1 MKKQKWTLNDILQL
15 KNCRI
20 IDPVQSEEKPEE
32 KLKLN
37 KYFNVVTETGGI
49 KYDSKFEAQYAH
61 SLILRKMAGE
71 IKDWER
77 QVVIP
82 IILLGEKICIYKMDF
97 VLHHL
102 DGRKEY
108 VEIKGMPT
116 RDWKLKYKL
125 FRLMMKHKE
134 PEAILTV
141 IYKKDAKHGKQDKR
155 KRQ

>member
-20 IDPVQSEEKPEE
+20 IDPVQSEGEPEV
-32 KLKLN
+32 KLN

-49 KYDSKFEAQYAH
+49 KYDSQFEAEYAH
-61 SLILRKMAGE
+61 KLILRKMAGD
-71 IKDWER
+71 IVNWER
-77 QVVIP
+77 QVRIP
-82 IILLGEKICIYKMDF
+82 IVLLEEKICTYIMDF
-97 VLHHL
+97 IVYHT

-125 FRLMMKHKE
+125 FQLMMKYME
-134 PEAILTV
+134 PEAVLTV
-141 IYKKDAKHGKQDKR
+141 IYNKEHKNGKQNKR
-155 KRQ
+155 KR